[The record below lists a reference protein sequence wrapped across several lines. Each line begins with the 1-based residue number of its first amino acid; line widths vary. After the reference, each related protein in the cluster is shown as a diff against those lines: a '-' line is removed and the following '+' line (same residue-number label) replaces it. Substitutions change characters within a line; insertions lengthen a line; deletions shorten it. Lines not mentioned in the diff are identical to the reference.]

1 MIEQSIEDSL
11 LALEELVQINLS
23 ITREKDLH
31 RLLDKILTAAR
42 KLTAAEAGCIYILDR
57 TKRYLHPE
65 VVQGDYLQ
73 SSVVPLHKVDLRPDR
88 RPNMEEIV
96 AYTALCGQIVNISD
110 AYAYS
115 GFNFDD
121 LYHRDRLSGIRTRS
135 LMVIPLTDYE
145 GVSLGVMQLFNRRVS
160 EKGEVEAFPA
170 KLEAFVRAF
179 AVQAVVVAE
188 NTRLL
193 ADNRN
198 LIVQL
203 DEINQVLQ
211 IENEELRNRMSGK
224 LKVDEIVG
232 QSVAMQQVFSLIEK
246 IADSTATA
254 LIQGETGTGKELIAA
269 CIHRNG
275 PHLDGPFIAQNCA
288 ALPEELLESE
298 LFGYR
303 KGAFSG
309 ATQNK
314 KGLIE
319 AAEGGTLFLDE
330 IGDMPLKLQAKLL
343 RVLQEREVRPLGA
356 LESIPVNV
364 RILAATHQDLPK
376 LISQGDFREDL
387 FYRLNVFPIE
397 LPALRERRED
407 IPALV
412 HHFICQFSGQ
422 YSKAISGIKP
432 QVLDFIQTLPLPGN
446 IRELS
451 NIIERAVLLADQ
463 DGIIE
468 PQHMP
473 GYESG
478 DIPVTPLEQ
487 ELESGASLKDIM
499 GRLEARVIA
508 RHLQRHNGNQTR
520 TADALGVSRRSL
532 VEKLGRYN
540 LRASRCELN

>member
-31 RLLDKILTAAR
+31 LLLDKILTAAR

-65 VVQGDYLQ
+65 VIQGDYLQ
-73 SSVVPLHKVDLRPDR
+73 NSAVPLQKVDLRPDR
-88 RPNMEEIV
+88 RPNMEAIT
-96 AYTALCGQIVNISD
+96 AYTALSGQIVNISD
-110 AYAYS
+110 VYTYS

-121 LYHRDRLSGIRTRS
+121 LYNRDRLSGIRTRS
-135 LMVIPLTDYE
+135 LLVIPLTDYE

-160 EKGEVEAFPA
+160 EKGDVEAFPT

-193 ADNRN
+193 AENRN

-203 DEINQVLQ
+203 DETNQVLQ
-211 IENEELRNRMSGK
+211 IENEALRNRMSGK
-224 LKVDEIVG
+224 LMVDEIIG
-232 QSVAMQQVFSLIEK
+232 QSMAMKKVFSLIEK

-269 CIHRNG
+269 CVHRNG
-275 PHLDGPFIAQNCA
+275 PHRDGPFIAQNCA
-288 ALPEELLESE
+288 ALPEDLLESE

-309 ATQNK
+309 ATNHK
-314 KGLIE
+314 RGLIE

-330 IGDMPLKLQAKLL
+330 IGDMPLKLQAKIL
-343 RVLQEREVRPLGA
+343 RVLQEREVRPLGS
-356 LESIPVNV
+356 LESIPVNIRV
-364 RILAATHQDLPK
+364 LAATHQDLPK
-376 LISQGDFREDL
+376 LIEQGSFREDL
-387 FYRLNVFPIE
+387 FYRLNVFPIK
-397 LPALRERRED
+397 LPPLRGRRDD

-412 HHFICQFSGQ
+412 HHFICQFSQQ
-422 YSKAISGIKP
+422 YGKPISGIKP
-432 QVLDFIQTLPLPGN
+432 QVLDLILSLPLPGN
-446 IRELS
+446 IRELR
-451 NIIERAVLLADQ
+451 NIIERAVLLAEK
-463 DGIIE
+463 DGVIE
-468 PQHMP
+468 PRHLT
-473 GYESG
+473 GYETHDVS
-478 DIPVTPLEQ
+478 VTPLEQ
-487 ELESGASLKDIM
+487 ELENGASLKDIM

-532 VEKLGRYN
+532 VEKLGRYD
-540 LRASRCELN
+540 LRESSRS

>member
-1 MIEQSIEDSL
+1 MIEQSVEDSL

-31 RLLDKILTAAR
+31 LLLDKILTAAR

-73 SSVVPLHKVDLRPDR
+73 SSVVPLHKVDLRPER
-88 RPNMEEIV
+88 RPNMEEIA
-96 AYTALCGQIVNISD
+96 AYTALSGQIVNISD

-160 EKGEVEAFPA
+160 EKGDVEAFPA

-193 ADNRN
+193 AENRN

-203 DEINQVLQ
+203 DETNQVLQ

-275 PHLDGPFIAQNCA
+275 PHRDGPFIAQNCA

-376 LISQGDFREDL
+376 LIAQGSFREDL
-387 FYRLNVFPIE
+387 FYRLNVFPIA

-412 HHFICQFSGQ
+412 HHFIGQFSGQ
-422 YSKAISGIKP
+422 YGKAISGIKP
-432 QVLDFIQTLPLPGN
+432 QVLDLIQSLPLPGN
-446 IRELS
+446 IRELR

-463 DGIIE
+463 DGVIE

-473 GYESG
+473 GYETSSL
-478 DIPVTPLEQ
+478 PVTPLEQ
-487 ELESGASLKDIM
+487 ELENGASLKDIM

-532 VEKLGRYN
+532 VEKLGRYD
-540 LRASRCELN
+540 LRESSRS

>member
-31 RLLDKILTAAR
+31 LLLDKILTAAR

-65 VVQGDYLQ
+65 VIQGDYLQ
-73 SSVVPLHKVDLRPDR
+73 NSVVPLHKVDLRPDR
-88 RPNMEEIV
+88 RPNMEAIT
-96 AYTALCGQIVNISD
+96 AYTALSGQIVNISD
-110 AYAYS
+110 VYTYS

-135 LMVIPLTDYE
+135 LLVIPLTDYE

-193 ADNRN
+193 VENRN

-203 DEINQVLQ
+203 DETNQVLQ
-211 IENEELRNRMSGK
+211 IENEALRNRMSGK
-224 LKVDEIVG
+224 LMVDEIIG
-232 QSVAMQQVFSLIEK
+232 QSAAMKKVFSLIEK

-269 CIHRNG
+269 CVHRNG
-275 PHLDGPFIAQNCA
+275 PHRDGPFIAQNCA
-288 ALPEELLESE
+288 ALPEDLLESE

-309 ATQNK
+309 ATNHK

-330 IGDMPLKLQAKLL
+330 IGDMPLKLQAKIL
-343 RVLQEREVRPLGA
+343 RVLQEREVRPLGS
-356 LESIPVNV
+356 LESIPVNIRV
-364 RILAATHQDLPK
+364 LAATHQDLPK
-376 LISQGDFREDL
+376 LIEQGRFREDL

-397 LPALRERRED
+397 LPPLRERRDD

-412 HHFICQFSGQ
+412 HHFICQFSQQ
-422 YSKAISGIKP
+422 YGKPISGIKP
-432 QVLDFIQTLPLPGN
+432 QVFDLILSLPLPGN
-446 IRELS
+446 IRELR
-451 NIIERAVLLADQ
+451 NIVERAVLLADQ
-463 DGIIE
+463 EGVIE
-468 PQHMP
+468 PQHLT
-473 GYESG
+473 GYETHEV
-478 DIPVTPLEQ
+478 PVTPLEQ
-487 ELESGASLKDIM
+487 ELENGASLKDIM

-532 VEKLGRYN
+532 VEKLGRYD
-540 LRASRCELN
+540 LREKNCELN

>member
-31 RLLDKILTAAR
+31 LLLDKILTAAR

-73 SSVVPLHKVDLRPDR
+73 SSAVPLQKVDLRPDR
-88 RPNMEEIV
+88 RPNMEEIA
-96 AYTALCGQIVNISD
+96 AYTALSGQIVNISD

-160 EKGEVEAFPA
+160 EKGDVEAFPA

-193 ADNRN
+193 AENRN

-203 DEINQVLQ
+203 DETNQVLQ

-275 PHLDGPFIAQNCA
+275 PHRDGPFIAQNCA

-376 LISQGDFREDL
+376 LIAQGSFREDL
-387 FYRLNVFPIE
+387 FYRLNVFPIA

-412 HHFICQFSGQ
+412 HHFIGQFSGQ
-422 YSKAISGIKP
+422 YGKAISGIKP
-432 QVLDFIQTLPLPGN
+432 QVLDLIQSLPLPGN
-446 IRELS
+446 IRELR

-463 DGIIE
+463 DGVIE

-473 GYESG
+473 GYETSSL
-478 DIPVTPLEQ
+478 PVTPLEQ
-487 ELESGASLKDIM
+487 ELENGASLKDIM

-532 VEKLGRYN
+532 VEKLGRYD
-540 LRASRCELN
+540 LREPSRS

>member
-1 MIEQSIEDSL
+1 MIEYGIEESL
-11 LALEELVQINLS
+11 LALEELVKINLS
-23 ITREKDLH
+23 ITREKNLH
-31 RLLDKILTAAR
+31 LLLDKILTAAR

-65 VVQGDYLQ
+65 VAQGEYLHN
-73 SSVVPLHKVDLRPDR
+73 SIVPLQKIDLKFGR
-88 RPNMEEIV
+88 RPNMEEV
-96 AYTALCGQIVNISD
+96 ASYAALSGQIVNISD
-110 AYAYS
+110 AYSYS

-121 LYHRDRLSGIRTRS
+121 IYHRDRLSGIRTRS
-135 LMVIPLTDYE
+135 LMVVPLTDYE

-160 EKGEVEAFPA
+160 DAGDVEAFPD
-170 KLEAFVRAF
+170 KLEGFVKAF

-188 NTRLL
+188 NNRLL
-193 ADNRN
+193 AENRN

-203 DEINQVLQ
+203 DEANQVLQ
-211 IENEELRNRMSGK
+211 IENEELRSRMSGK
-224 LKVDEIVG
+224 LKVDEIIG
-232 QSVAMQQVFSLIEK
+232 QSAAMQKVFNLIEK

-275 PHLDGPFIAQNCA
+275 PHRDGPFIPQNCA

-309 ATQNK
+309 AAQHK

-376 LISQGDFREDL
+376 LISQGGFREDL

-412 HHFICQFSGQ
+412 HYFICQFSEQ
-422 YSKAISGIKP
+422 YNKAISGIKP
-432 QVLDFIQTLPLPGN
+432 QVLDLIQSLPLPGN
-446 IRELS
+446 IRELR
-451 NIIERAVLLADQ
+451 NIIERAVLLAEQ
-463 DGIIE
+463 DGVIE
-468 PQHMP
+468 PQHLP
-473 GYESG
+473 GYEST

-487 ELESGASLKDIM
+487 ELEGSASLKDIM

-508 RHLQRHNGNQTR
+508 RHLQRHKGNQTR

-532 VEKLGRYN
+532 VDKLGRYK
-540 LRASRCELN
+540 LRENSCELN